1 MEQREPLCIWML
13 IKGLSRQCTSVK
25 MHLKQFQGVPAFGG
39 GQIGGR
45 NINDCSFSIIISIT

>member
-1 MEQREPLCIWML
+1 
-13 IKGLSRQCTSVK
+13 

-45 NINDCSFSIIISIT
+45 NINYYHLI